1 MSVRGMKAKSSSFTA
16 AILVSAALSGCGHH
30 HVNPTALPYVDR
42 AIWVEPTSDCSES
55 SPKALPKFRASDTLS
70 GNTRISDPQAHSAW
84 LARRVPG
91 GVAFGHTFDDNHRPI
106 VRLTDP
112 TKKHAALIALDSL
125 GASTGRSYAVG
136 ADSVVAVR
144 VRWDFAELYDWM
156 QYLMTE
162 MSAARGLGINSGAID
177 TRNDRIEFGV
187 VKRESLTSVVNWLIE
202 QGIPCGLVAVRV
214 TGPIYGI

>member
-1 MSVRGMKAKSSSFTA
+1 MKPTSSSFAT
-16 AILVSAALSGCGHH
+16 AILVTTLAACRHH
-30 HVNPTALPYVDR
+30 HLNPPPAPYVDR
-42 AIWVEPTSDCSES
+42 AIWIQPSADCGNS
-55 SPKALPKFRASDTLS
+55 SPKALPRFRASDTLS

-91 GVAFGHTFDDNHRPI
+91 GVAFGHTFDENHRPI
-106 VRLTDP
+106 IRLTDP
-112 TKKHAALIALDSL
+112 TKKHAALVALDSL
-125 GASTGRSYAVG
+125 GASTGRTYAVG
-136 ADSVVAVR
+136 ADSVLAVR

-177 TRNDRIEFGV
+177 TRNDRIELGIE
-187 VKRESLTSVVNWLIE
+187 KRESLPNVVSWLIE

-214 TGPIYGI
+214 NGPIYGI